1 MLTTIR
7 NYKFVLEIQIKP
19 LIIDYLVS
27 KDLKKLQYSVLDILQ
42 GNALSQP
49 LLENFN
55 LVQTSWMVEH

>member
-27 KDLKKLQYSVLDILQ
+27 KDLKKLQYSVLEILQ
-42 GNALSQP
+42 GNALSQT